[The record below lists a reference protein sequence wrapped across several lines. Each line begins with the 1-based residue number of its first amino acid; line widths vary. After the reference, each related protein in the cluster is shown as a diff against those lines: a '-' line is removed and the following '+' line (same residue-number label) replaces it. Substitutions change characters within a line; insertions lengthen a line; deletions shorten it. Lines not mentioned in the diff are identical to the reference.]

1 MTKYEQLQ
9 ENLEDAIFSLL
20 MYELDQPEGED
31 QPVKDDTADTVA
43 VPEDFDA
50 RCRKTMQREFARRKR
65 KSAAKVIG
73 KVFNIV
79 ATIVLIVSAL
89 AVSAFAAFP
98 SVRAEMLEVLI
109 EISDVSTRLSVVD
122 RNSPTD
128 PITDDI
134 FAQESPKVFLGYSM
148 PVLAKDL
155 LLEDMT
161 LMEDGLSGRIRYYN
175 SDTAQMVNIN
185 ISAGKSINVD
195 SENADRVEQISING
209 FDGLLIE
216 KANRVNVVWI
226 DLENIRVININCYNM
241 NSSDVLKIAEEIR
254 FCGEQDA

>member
-20 MYELDQPEGED
+20 MYELDQPEGEYL
-31 QPVKDDTADTVA
+31 PVEDDTADTVA
-43 VPEDFDA
+43 VPEGFDA
-50 RCRKTMQREFARRKR
+50 SCRKAIQREFTRRKR
-65 KSAAKVIG
+65 KSATRVLG
-73 KVFNIV
+73 KAFNIV

-98 SVRAEMLEVLI
+98 TVRVEMLEVLI

-122 RNSPTD
+122 KNHPTE
-128 PITDDI
+128 PVPDDDQYQD
-134 FAQESPKVFLGYSM
+134 APEVFLGYSM

-161 LMEDGLSGRIRYYN
+161 LSEDGLSGRIRYYN

-195 SENADRVEQISING
+195 SENADRVEQITING

-241 NSSDVLKIAEEIR
+241 NSSDVLKIAEEIK
-254 FCGEQDA
+254 FCGEQVT